1 MKNDKAQKLYAT
13 IIKELEKGKVDAA
26 KITGQIDD
34 LRVIA
39 KEIEDPLVLKTL
51 RFVKEKLAANDGF
64 ELEIEADEEEEEEEG
79 VELEVPEDQLLYLFQ
94 LLVDSDNKY
103 NREEIKQYRAALQ
116 EDLY

>member
-1 MKNDKAQKLYAT
+1 MKNDKAQKIYKA
-13 IIKELEKGKVDAA
+13 IISDLEKGSVDVD

-39 KEIEDPLVLKTL
+39 KQIEDPLVLKTL
-51 RFVKEKLAANDGF
+51 RFIKEKLAQGDGF
-64 ELEIEADEEEEEEEG
+64 ELEIETDEEEEED
-79 VELEVPEDQLLYLFQ
+79 VEIEVPEDQLLYLFQ

-116 EDLY
+116 AELY